1 MNKSKLNY
9 ERRVRSYLSATL
21 LSSLFF
27 FSPTY
32 VHATSMQEQGV
43 IADEDKDAKLSVTIR
58 VVSEVSQEPLIGAV
72 VRCEGVSNPSV
83 TDIDGR
89 CVVNLK
95 HAVDRLKL
103 TVSYVGYKA
112 VTRVIS
118 IPDSHMITVQLKDDS
133 KQLDNVTVTAQ
144 KRHTSVLQQSSA
156 ISQEA
161 LEKGGATSLAK
172 LLETIPGVSSI
183 STGNTIA
190 KPVIQ
195 GMHSSRILL
204 MNNGVRLESQSWGA
218 DHAPEL
224 D

>member
-1 MNKSKLNY
+1 MNKLKMNY
-9 ERRVRSYLSATL
+9 ERRVRYYLSATL
-21 LSSLFF
+21 LSSLFL

-32 VHATSMQEQGV
+32 VHAVSMHEQGV

-89 CVVNLK
+89 CVVKLK
-95 HAVDRLKL
+95 RASDLMKL

-112 VTRVIS
+112 VTKVVS
-118 IPDSHMITVQLKDDS
+118 IPDSRMITLQLKDDS
-133 KQLDNVTVTAQ
+133 KQLDNVTVTAL

-161 LEKGGATSLAK
+161 LEKGG
-172 LLETIPGVSSI
+172 
-183 STGNTIA
+183 
-190 KPVIQ
+190 
-195 GMHSSRILL
+195 
-204 MNNGVRLESQSWGA
+204 SQTA
-218 DHAPEL
+218 
-224 D
+224 